1 MYRELEQLRETR
13 AVMRHRSYTLSAPER
28 VLARTVG
35 EARHNRARANQIPDA
50 REAED
55 AIFIDINGAAGEIAL
70 AGLLYKAEVY
80 SKDAWEEALNS
91 IANAQDVSAAQGTD
105 NGDLLVEGLR
115 IDVKTTPYRDG
126 KLWLHARKLRSPIDY
141 FSLMIGDYNYG
152 SFIYRGSL
160 SAEDARARFQAVRGQ
175 YLQSELTELPFIA
188 PKTNAEAL
196 RYFNR

>member
-1 MYRELEQLRETR
+1 MI
-13 AVMRHRSYTLSAPER
+13 HRSYTLSAPER

-35 EARHNRARANQIPDA
+35 EARHNRAYSQHIPDA
-50 REAED
+50 RISED
-55 AIFIDINGAAGEIAL
+55 AIYIDVNGAAGEIAL
-70 AGLLYKAEVY
+70 AGLLYKVGVFTKA
-80 SKDAWEEALNS
+80 SWEEALNA
-91 IANAQDVSAAQGTD
+91 IANAPPVSAAQGTD

-160 SAEDARARFQAVRGQ
+160 SAQDARASFQAVNGQ
-175 YLQSELTELPFIA
+175 YLQNTLKELPFIV

-196 RYFNR
+196 AYFNR